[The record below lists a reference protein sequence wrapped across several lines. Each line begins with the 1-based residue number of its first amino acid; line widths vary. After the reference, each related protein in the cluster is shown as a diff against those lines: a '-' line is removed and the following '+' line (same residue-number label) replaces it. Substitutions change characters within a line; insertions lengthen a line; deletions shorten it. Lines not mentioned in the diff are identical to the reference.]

1 MLGATDAIFQIAIL
15 VMSVV
20 IHEVSHGVAAYLQ
33 GDKTAQYAGR
43 LTLNPIPHIDMFG
56 SILLPFLLVITNSP
70 FLIGWAKPVP
80 YNPYNLRNQ
89 KWGPAIVGA
98 AGPLS
103 NILVALFFGAVI
115 RIGITQAPSAQLL
128 TFLGVAQH
136 IVFLNLVLAIF
147 NLVPIPP
154 LDGSKVLL
162 SALPARMWHLGQ
174 ALETYGMLLLLAFI
188 FFASGIVG
196 TISLALFKL
205 ITGLYI

>member
-1 MLGATDAIFQIAIL
+1 MDQTLLLIFQLTVLII
-15 VMSVV
+15 SVV
-20 IHEVSHGVAAYLQ
+20 VHEVSHGLMANRL
-33 GDKTAQYAGR
+33 GDPTAKQMGR
-43 LTLNPIPHIDMFG
+43 LTFNPLNHLDFMG
-56 SILLPFLLVITNSP
+56 SFLVPLITSLGGG
-70 FLIGWAKPVP
+70 FIFGWAKPVP